1 MQLDRNGKPRLIAL
15 PKRHPQHTRIVRV
28 RGGASEGF
36 RQPLWGIFSRFMG
49 VRSFGFGFLRSFK
62 FLFSG
67 IPRRNENYA
76 QSTSFGGDKIMDWGN
91 PRSDRGT
98 MRERAKPRQDHASQR
113 TVAVRK
119 RITAFGKR
127 TVPRLRGRSRRGRR
141 AFSPKQIAVK
151 QHACLLLFWN
161 FFLVGQEKS
170 APFPLLSKGFC
181 KLL

>member
-15 PKRHPQHTRIVRV
+15 PKRHPQHTRKVQVQGVPQRDFGNPSGGFFPGLWRV
-28 RGGASEGF
+28 
-36 RQPLWGIFSRFMG
+36 GIFN
-49 VRSFGFGFLRSFK
+49 LRSY
-62 FLFSG
+62 G
-67 IPRRNENYA
+67 VQIPTLSA
-76 QSTSFGGDKIMDWGN
+76 SPSGDKIMDWGN

-98 MRERAKPRQDHASQR
+98 TRERAKPRQDQASQR
-113 TVAVRK
+113 TAAVRK

-170 APFPLLSKGFC
+170 ASFPLLSKGFR